1 MKFQWGKAY
10 LDGRGA
16 IPMENKEQEEIEHQK
31 RGIEHKIEE
40 MCVREREVP
49 NEERERWV
57 LSQMKKK
64 KKVIWPS
71 ITLCLKLKQHLFV
84 GSN

>member
-49 NEERERWV
+49 NEE
-57 LSQMKKK
+57 KKK
-64 KKVIWPS
+64 K
-71 ITLCLKLKQHLFV
+71 
-84 GSN
+84 

>member
-64 KKVIWPS
+64 KESNLAFNNTMFKVKT
-71 ITLCLKLKQHLFV
+71 TLICGF
-84 GSN
+84 